1 MLNTSGQKFHR
12 TSSLPVNEHNSHS
25 ASDRRSYDEW
35 FIAAASLI
43 DAEQDGIQHRQ
54 EKQITATCKHSL
66 LPVLLEY
73 PRSLLRPVFFWQ
85 FLTVITNHK
94 ILIIKKI
101 ILIIIF
107 DMIQEIYDWVTDRL
121 WVTCIG
127 WKTKSLSRAWFLTHL
142 FDSNW
147 QVLYLYLKMVPA
159 FSALFLPCIM

>member
-94 ILIIKKI
+94 ILIIKKNHTHNN
-101 ILIIIF
+101 F
-107 DMIQEIYDWVTDRL
+107 RYDTGNL
-121 WVTCIG
+121 W
-127 WKTKSLSRAWFLTHL
+127 LSY
-142 FDSNW
+142 W
-147 QVLYLYLKMVPA
+147 QVMSNLHWLKNKKFEQSLILNTPVWQQLTG
-159 FSALFLPCIM
+159 SLPLS